1 MTEVLIRRRI
11 PVPDPARIA
20 LCRRA
25 PELGPRILFF
35 SGGTALRETS
45 QHLVEY
51 THNSIHLITPFD
63 SGGSSAVLRRSFAMP
78 AVGDLRNR
86 LMALADRSLHGYPEI
101 YELFAHRLSKTA
113 PDHELRATLY
123 ALADGT
129 HPLIRR
135 IQNPMRRIIRRHLRA
150 FSSRMGQGFDLRGA
164 SIGNLILAAGYL
176 EDGRHMDPIVFLY
189 ARLIQAR
196 GEVRLIANADAHLRA
211 RLANGRT
218 VVGQHRLTAKE
229 VPPLESPIEH
239 IDLVDPSGQAI
250 AVSIRQKIVHLI
262 TSADLI
268 CYPIGSFYTSV
279 VANLLP
285 QGVAEAIAAAGCP
298 KIYIPNPVPDPE
310 TAGLSLSDQI
320 RTLLRYACPPGTSPT
335 EVLNFVVL
343 DPTATYSGR
352 AEAIDL
358 IRSLHMD
365 VVEFPLLSPE
375 YRANPQNLCHLLVS
389 LAR

>member
-1 MTEVLIRRRI
+1 MTEFFLRRRV
-11 PVPDPARIA
+11 PVPDAARVA

-45 QHLVEY
+45 QTLVEY

-63 SGGSSAVLRRSFAMP
+63 SGGSSAVLRRYFGMP

-101 YELFAHRLSKTA
+101 YELFAHRLPKTA
-113 PDHELRATLY
+113 PDHELRATLH

-129 HPLIRR
+129 HPLVRR

-150 FSSRMGQGFDLRGA
+150 FAVRIDQNFDLRGA
-164 SIGNLILAAGYL
+164 SIGNLILASGYL

-196 GEVRLIANADAHLRA
+196 GEVRLVVNADAHLRA
-211 RLANGRT
+211 RLKNGRT
-218 VVGQHRLTAKE
+218 VLGQHQLTAKE
-229 VPPLESPIEH
+229 VPPLEAPIEH
-239 IDLVDPSGQAI
+239 LDLVDPNGHATT
-250 AVSIRQKIVHLI
+250 VSIRHKIAQLI

-268 CYPIGSFYTSV
+268 CYPIGSFYTSLI
-279 VANLLP
+279 ANLLP

-298 KIYIPNPVPDPE
+298 KVFFPNPVPDPE
-310 TAGLSLSDQI
+310 TVGITLSDQI
-320 RTLLRYACPPGTSPT
+320 RTLLCHACPANTPPS
-335 EVLNFVVL
+335 EVLNAVVL
-343 DPTATYSGR
+343 DPTASYAGR

-358 IRSLHMD
+358 LRSLHVD
-365 VVEFPLLSPE
+365 VLEIPLLNAE
-375 YRANPQNLCHLLVS
+375 KRADPRQLCHILIS
-389 LAR
+389 MAR